1 LKLLRAIVATVV
13 LLGFSA
19 LLPNSVR
26 AEEPRVSIVLDDFT
40 PLLAQPGRK
49 LTITGR
55 VVNLGAE
62 TLTDA
67 RLELRVSEQPL
78 ANRAA
83 AGSIDTGP
91 ASPGRFIDAA
101 RVTLDDTVASRGQR
115 PFTITVPFNDLALP
129 TDGTYVVA
137 INLTAVTNDQV
148 AATTSINTF
157 LPWFPRGAPGQRTYT
172 PIKVVWLWPFV
183 DWPARS
189 ASGTLL
195 DEQTPREISPGGRLN
210 ALAAIAQNHPR
221 AVSAIADPALLQTA
235 ADMTTG
241 YQVIRDGRVVIGDR
255 GDAAAAWLTTLRN
268 LSSEPLWVLP
278 YADIDASASRRADLA
293 TEVVR
298 AVTQSG
304 PIAQRSLGE
313 GVQSGLYWAPFGR
326 LDNATA
332 SLLSSAGVS
341 TVVLS
346 AAALPDEQ
354 TITPTGRATL
364 GTSLGALDAILV
376 DPTLATL
383 LTAPQQTRHEVL
395 LARQRFLAETA
406 LIATQVDQ
414 ETDVRTIVIAPRN
427 IRWNPNPDLIN
438 PLLRA
443 SSRASWMT
451 PTTLDALL
459 AETPPNIPRD
469 RAGYGDRARA
479 AELSEQ
485 YLNQVRRV
493 AQRIELFSSILD
505 NPGGTTEPFAQ
516 ALLRAQSSAWR
527 SEPEVGTTLLRSI
540 RTEINQV
547 INQVRVL
554 STGNITFSGD
564 VGRVPI
570 TIANDLDQSVTVGL
584 RLIGKPAARLSAAD
598 ITGIQIE
605 AGRKASIDID
615 ARVIGGEPLSVN
627 VQLLTPDGE
636 LYGTPTAIEV
646 NSTAY
651 ARAASWVVVA
661 AFIALA
667 VFVVVGVTRRIHQA
681 RKSSAGI

>member
-1 LKLLRAIVATVV
+1 MKLLRAIVATVV
-13 LLGFSA
+13 LLSFPTVLTHTA
-19 LLPNSVR
+19 R
-26 AEEPRVSIVLDDFT
+26 AEEPNVSIVLDDFT

-49 LTITGR
+49 LTISGR
-55 VVNLGAE
+55 VVNLGAD
-62 TLTDA
+62 TLANA
-67 RLELRVSEQPL
+67 RVELRLSDQPL
-78 ANRAA
+78 PSRAA
-83 AGSIDTGP
+83 AASIDAGP
-91 ASPGRFIDAA
+91 VPINRPVTSA
-101 RVTLDDTVASRGQR
+101 RVTLDDTIASRGQR
-115 PFTITVPFNDLALP
+115 PFTITVPFDDLALP
-129 TDGTYVVA
+129 TDGTYVVTV
-137 INLTAVTNDQV
+137 NF
-148 AATTSINTF
+148 AATTSENIAATASINTF
-157 LPWFPRGAPGQRTYT
+157 LPWFPRGAQGERTYT

-221 AVSAIADPALLQTA
+221 AVSVVADPALLQTA

-255 GDAAAAWLTTLRN
+255 GDAAANWLTTVRDLNR
-268 LSSEPLWVLP
+268 EPLWVLP
-278 YADIDASASRRADLA
+278 YADIDASASRRADLE

-304 PIAQRSLGE
+304 PIAQRSLGQ
-313 GVQSGLYWAPFGR
+313 GVQAGLYWAPFGR

-354 TITPTGRATL
+354 PITPTGRAAL
-364 GTSLGALDAILV
+364 GTSRGALNAILV

-383 LTAPQQTRHEVL
+383 LAAPQQTRHEVL

-406 LIATQVDQ
+406 LIATQVKQ

-427 IRWNPNPDLIN
+427 IRWDPNPDLVN

-451 PTTLDALL
+451 PTTLNALL

-505 NPGGTTEPFAQ
+505 NPGGATEPFAQ

-554 STGNITFSGD
+554 STGTITFSGD

-584 RLIGKPAARLSAAD
+584 RLVGKPAARLSAAD

-605 AGRKASIDID
+605 AGRKASIDVD

-627 VQLLTPDGE
+627 VQLLTPEGE

-651 ARAASWVVVA
+651 ARAASWVVIA
-661 AFIALA
+661 AFIALTL
-667 VFVVVGVTRRIHQA
+667 FVIVGVTRRIHQA
-681 RKSSAGI
+681 RKSSVGI